1 MSKILRAIL
10 FATFL
15 IVPFSANAVT
25 GDEGVSQGRAVKVTD
40 APDGIEQWRLS
51 YDPSTKAV
59 VTFAEGKDEA
69 GAQKDK
75 EDAAKA
81 QKTADDTKAA
91 ERIAAMSA

>member
-1 MSKILRAIL
+1 M
-10 FATFL
+10 ATLYFNTETNK
-15 IVPFSANAVT
+15 VFSANAVT
-25 GDEGVSQGRAVKVTD
+25 GDEGVSQGSAVKVTD